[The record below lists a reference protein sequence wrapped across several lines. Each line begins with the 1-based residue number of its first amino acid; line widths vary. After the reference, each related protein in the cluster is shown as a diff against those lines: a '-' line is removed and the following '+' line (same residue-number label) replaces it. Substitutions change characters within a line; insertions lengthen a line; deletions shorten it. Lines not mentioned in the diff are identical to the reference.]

1 MIAFKLLLLVWASI
15 ALAKWEPRVTS
26 TKSSLSFTL
35 QVFDDSTTLM
45 TIDHGKL
52 KISHDNGLNWDVLDQ
67 LGRRVSRVEVDRNYP
82 KSRAFA
88 VDAEGK
94 VVYKTDDKGQH
105 WEKLNFDS
113 PIVGDENDA
122 PLSMTA
128 YFETNPLSDGDILV
142 HVAGCDIVDG
152 NFLHCSSSKRVF
164 VSSNGKDFSL
174 VESLK
179 AESEEK
185 DGEEVFSVFCRF
197 DGFKPED
204 SEAGDAHGI
213 VCEVDS
219 METKDSETVRSSKV
233 FQSSDY
239 GKTLQ
244 IPHGFEDLNIVSLI
258 HVGDYNVITTVEDK
272 YNPDSA
278 SQLWISRDGLNYE
291 KAVIPTRTGRY
302 TFVLKFGSS
311 SKELALQ
318 NNAFTDSGEKT
329 PSVLISTSNGT
340 KFTPLTEAAAVGYYS
355 LSGVGNQEGVVAYTV
370 STPNYSDESKES
382 PDKAKISFDNGK
394 TWSNLRIDD
403 PDHEFDCDTS
413 DPENCYLRP
422 LWFLED
428 WRNSHVTT
436 TPGISACVAEV
447 IGDSGKPSSFENV
460 KTFITG
466 NGGYSWHKIL
476 DFPASVVFGDYG
488 NIILAVPF
496 SPDNDG
502 DPAAEFYY
510 SLDQGNTWSEY
521 QFKEPLYFIN
531 FVPTALDGSGATFI
545 LQAATPTGRDD
556 GRFLTVDFSDA
567 FDGNKCT
574 DSDMGEWYTNGGGC
588 VSGSKHKFRR
598 RKEDAKCLVKE
609 LFKDLEP
616 TEETCDCTKS
626 DYECSPEFSLN
637 KDGECVLDRNL
648 LEISGTCGG
657 ENKDRKIKLL
667 PMVLERGNKCRAPL
681 KIDTIEIDCGAYFE
695 GGEPSPIKIE
705 EHTLDFGLKSYQYFD
720 TIADETLLLGSDNH
734 EVYISYDSG
743 QTTQKLDF
751 QDKIIEVVFNQYFN
765 TSAYLFGSSNKLYVT
780 HDRARSFKEY
790 KLPDAKQLGFPL
802 TFHAKDV
809 DTFIFYGAKDC
820 DSLFSP
826 NCHAVA
832 YITKDGGKRFRELTQ
847 GALRCEFIGSINDD
861 SADPDMIM
869 CLVKDK
875 GANERH
881 VVTSSN
887 FFENQKTVFENAIG
901 FISAGEYT
909 IIAVP
914 HDNDELRAYVTVDGR
929 EFAEASLPAELNI
942 DKQQAY
948 TVLGSQEGAI
958 FFHLTTEMKQGSE
971 YGALMKSNSNG
982 TSFVVLERA
991 VNRGSSGFVDFEKA
1005 LGLEGI
1011 IMINTV
1017 SNAEE
1022 VSSGSGVQKKLKS
1035 KISFNDGADWIYLSP
1050 PERDSEGKKY
1060 QCDSKSLSSCS
1071 LNLHGYTE
1079 RKDERDT
1086 YSSGSA
1092 LGYMI
1097 GVGNVGEY
1105 LLPKE
1110 ECSTF
1115 ITTDGGFTWK
1125 EIKKG
1130 SYQWEFGDRGSVIV
1144 LVKDQQKTDLITYS
1158 VDSGKTWNDYKF
1170 AGEELYVEDIITTPQ
1185 DSAMRFLLIGKS
1197 SSISGKDTKT
1207 FTVDFTQ
1214 SFDRQCQ
1221 LDRDYQYRVFGD
1233 CLFGH
1238 QAEYLQK
1245 VNDNCYNG
1253 AAPLEGMKK
1262 IVKNCSCTRSDFEC
1276 DYNYYKAND
1285 GTCKLV
1291 KGLEPADPSQIC
1303 KKDSDL
1309 IEYFE
1314 ITGYRKIPLSTC
1326 EGGLRLDVASKS
1338 HACPGKEKEFK
1349 NKYGVSGR
1357 HILYIMIAPVL
1368 IFIGAAWFVYE
1379 RGIKRNGGLSRF
1391 GEIRLGDDDLVEENF
1406 TDRVVNSVVRV
1417 GVFGFS
1423 ALAASKQ
1430 LVQRNAVNAWQ
1441 RLKLRIQGGRGGPSY
1456 SSLTHEQLLDEAD
1469 ELLAG
1474 HDEDANDL
1482 ASFIDSEGD
1491 YDIGAE
1497 ELPQTHSPAPYT
1509 DHEPSDHETSSHE
1522 TADHNNENGGNSN
1535 EV

>member
-15 ALAKWEPRVTS
+15 ALAKWEPQVTT
-26 TKSSLSFTL
+26 TKTKLSFTL
-35 QVFDDSTTLM
+35 EVFDDSTTLM
-45 TIDHGKL
+45 TVDQGKL
-52 KISHDNGLNWDVLDQ
+52 KISHDNGLNWKFVDQ
-67 LGRRVSRVEVDRNYP
+67 VGRRVTSVAVDRNYP

-88 VDAEGK
+88 VDAQEK
-94 VVYKTDDKGQH
+94 IVYKTDDKGEH

-122 PLSMTA
+122 PLSMEA
-128 YFETNPLSDGDILV
+128 YFETNPLATDDIIA
-142 HVAGCDIVDG
+142 HTTGCDIVG
-152 NFLHCSSSKRVF
+152 GSFLACSSPKRAF
-164 VSSNGKDFSL
+164 ISSNGKDFSL
-174 VESLK
+174 IKSLEAETEES
-179 AESEEK
+179 S
-185 DGEEVFSVFCRF
+185 SIFCNF
-197 DGFKPED
+197 NGFKAD
-204 SEAGDAHGI
+204 NSEANSAHDI
-213 VCEVDS
+213 VCQISS
-219 METKDSETVRSSKV
+219 METRDSRAFISTKV

-239 GKTLQ
+239 GKTLEV
-244 IPHGFEDLNIVSLI
+244 PRNFEDLNIVSLRQ
-258 HVGDYNVITTVEDK
+258 VGDYKVITTVEDK
-272 YNPDSA
+272 YNPESA
-278 SQLWISRDGLNYE
+278 SQLWVSRDGLKYE
-291 KAVIPTRTGRY
+291 KAVVPTRLGPY
-302 TFVLKFGSS
+302 AYVSEFGSS
-311 SKELALQ
+311 RKKIVIQ
-318 NNAFTDSGEKT
+318 NNAVTDSGEMT
-329 PSVLISTSNGT
+329 PSILVSDSNGT
-340 KFTPLTEAAAVGYYS
+340 KFTPLSSTADVGYYS
-355 LSGVGNQEGVVAYTV
+355 LNGVGNQEGVIAYTL
-370 STPNYSDESKES
+370 SSPNFGDKSKEG
-382 PDKAKISFDNGK
+382 PDKAKISFDDGR
-394 TWSNLRIDD
+394 TWSNLRVDD
-403 PDHEFDCDTS
+403 PNHEFDCDGN
-413 DPENCYLRP
+413 DPENCFLRP
-422 LWFLED
+422 LWFMED
-428 WRNSHVTT
+428 WRKPNFKT
-436 TPGISACVAEV
+436 TPGISACVGEV
-447 IGDSGKPSSFENV
+447 LENSGKSSSFENV

-476 DFPASVVFGDYG
+476 DFTASVIFGDYG

-496 SPDNDG
+496 APDEDG

-510 SLDQGNTWSEY
+510 SLDQGATWSEY
-521 QFKEPLYFIN
+521 QFKEPLYFLN
-531 FVPTALDGSGATFI
+531 FVPTTLDGSGATFI
-545 LQAATPTGRDD
+545 IQAATPRGHED
-556 GRFLTVDFSDA
+556 GLLMTVDFSDA
-567 FDGNKCT
+567 FNGDKCK
-574 DSDMGEWYTNGGGC
+574 DSDIDEWYTNGGGC
-588 VSGSKHKFRR
+588 ISGSRHKFRR

-609 LFKDLEP
+609 LFKDLESV
-616 TEETCDCTKS
+616 EETCDCTKS
-626 DYECSPEFSLN
+626 DYECSPEFYRN
-637 KDGECVLDRNL
+637 ENGECVVDRNL
-648 LEISGTCGG
+648 LENSGACS
-657 ENKDRKIKLL
+657 DRSKGKKIELV

-681 KIDTIEIDCGAYFE
+681 HMDTIEIDCDAYFE

-720 TIADETLLLGSDNH
+720 TIADETLLFRTDKH
-734 EVYISYDSG
+734 EVYVSYDSG

-751 QDKIIEVVFNQYFN
+751 QDKFIEIVFNQYFN
-765 TSAYLFGSSNKLYVT
+765 TSAYLFGSNNKLYVT
-780 HDRARSFKEY
+780 HDRARTFKEY

-809 DTFIFYGAKDC
+809 KTFIFYGAKDC
-820 DSLFSP
+820 DNLYSP
-826 NCHAVA
+826 NCHVVA
-832 YITKDGGKRFRELTQ
+832 YITRDGGETFQELIQ
-847 GALRCEFIGSINDD
+847 GALKCEFIGSFNDD
-861 SADPDMIM
+861 PTDPNMIL
-869 CLVKDK
+869 CIAKDK
-875 GANERH
+875 GTKERH
-881 VVTSSN
+881 VVTSRN
-887 FFENQKTVFENAIG
+887 FFEDRKTVFENALG

-914 HDNDELRAYVTVDGR
+914 HEDDELRAYVTVNGK
-929 EFAEASLPAELNI
+929 EFAEASLPAELSI

-958 FFHLTTEMKQGSE
+958 FFHLTTEMAEGSE

-991 VNRGSSGFVDFEKA
+991 VNRGPSGFVDFEKVQ
-1005 LGLEGI
+1005 GLEGI

-1017 SNAEE
+1017 LNANE

-1035 KISFNDGADWIYLSP
+1035 KISFNDGADWNYLKP

-1060 QCDSKSLSSCS
+1060 QCSSKSLLSCS
-1071 LNLHGYTE
+1071 LNLHSYTE

-1097 GVGNVGEY
+1097 GVGNVGEH

-1130 SYQWEFGDRGSVIV
+1130 PYQWEYGDRGSVIV
-1144 LVKDQQKTDLITYS
+1144 LVKDGEKTDLIIYS
-1158 VDSGKTWNDYKF
+1158 IDSGKTWHEYKF
-1170 AGEELYVEDIITTPQ
+1170 AGEEVYVEDIITTPQ
-1185 DSAMRFLLIGKS
+1185 DSAMRFLLIGRS
-1197 SSISGKDTKT
+1197 SSISGKETKT

-1214 SFDRQCQ
+1214 SFDRQCR
-1221 LDRDYQYRVFGD
+1221 LDQDYQYHVFGD

-1245 VNDNCYNG
+1245 INDNCYNG

-1291 KGLEPADPSQIC
+1291 KGLEPVDPSQIC
-1303 KKDSDL
+1303 EKNSDL
-1309 IEYFE
+1309 IEFFD

-1326 EGGLRLDVASKS
+1326 EGGLQLDVASKS
-1338 HACPGKEKEFK
+1338 HACPGKEKEFRD
-1349 NKYGVSGR
+1349 KYNVSR
-1357 HILYIMIAPVL
+1357 KRIIYIMIAPVL

-1391 GEIRLGDDDLVEENF
+1391 GEIRLGDDDLVEENL
-1406 TDRVVNSVVRV
+1406 TDRVVNSVVKV

-1430 LVQRNAVNAWQ
+1430 LVQRNAVNIWQ
-1441 RLKLRIQGGRGGPSY
+1441 RLKTRIQGGRGGPSY

-1491 YDIGAE
+1491 FDIGAE
-1497 ELPQTHSPAPYT
+1497 EISETHAPAPYT
-1509 DHEPSDHETSSHE
+1509 DHETNDHEISSHE
-1522 TADHNNENGGNSN
+1522 DVDHHNENGGSSN
-1535 EV
+1535 ETPK